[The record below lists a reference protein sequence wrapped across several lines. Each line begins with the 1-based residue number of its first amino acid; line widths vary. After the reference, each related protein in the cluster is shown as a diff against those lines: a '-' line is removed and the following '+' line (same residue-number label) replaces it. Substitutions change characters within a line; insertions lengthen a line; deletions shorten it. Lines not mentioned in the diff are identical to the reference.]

1 MHVPI
6 LASHQGDTEVALSAA
21 EELTLADAARAL
33 GLSRQRLAILAK
45 EGRLGRQVA
54 GRYWVFT
61 PAEIAAYKPHVKAS
75 KGGRPKAGTRPL
87 PPAPPAPEQ
96 EQP

>member
-1 MHVPI
+1 MHALI
-6 LASHQGDTEVALSAA
+6 LASHAGDTEVPLSAA

-33 GLSRQRLAILAK
+33 GLSRQRLAVLAK

-75 KGGRPKAGTRPL
+75 KGGRPKAGTQPRWA
-87 PPAPPAPEQ
+87 APRTTEQ
-96 EQP
+96 EEL